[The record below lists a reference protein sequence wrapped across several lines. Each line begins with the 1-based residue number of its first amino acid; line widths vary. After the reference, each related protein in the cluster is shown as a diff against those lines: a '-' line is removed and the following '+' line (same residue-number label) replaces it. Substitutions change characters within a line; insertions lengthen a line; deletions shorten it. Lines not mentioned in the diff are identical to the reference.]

1 MRTVVK
7 AIDIT
12 AAPKSLRNLAL
23 YSIRLKGVRI
33 SHIHRIAPEIKIIDK
48 FITKSLIIDL
58 TVKDFQTS
66 T

>member
-7 AIDIT
+7 PIDIT

-23 YSIRLKGVRI
+23 YSIRLKGLRI
-33 SHIHRIAPEIKIIDK
+33 SHIHKIAPERKIIDQ
-48 FITKSLIIDL
+48 FITKSLITYL